1 MTKTKSG
8 FLKAGAI
15 LGIIW
20 AGFFAIFGMTL
31 FTIQGELS
39 HKYIIEDIMEYKKTE
54 YDTINNF
61 DGSITYKLTKDGET
75 RTIES
80 EKLDEIIE
88 LSKKVLTVGGIYVLA
103 FSVASLALSILVL
116 VNSEKEK
123 ANKGLIISL
132 LCVSVFS
139 ANILTLAFM
148 IVALCLKDKK
158 VEEVK

>member
-1 MTKTKSG
+1 MTKAKSG

-15 LGIIW
+15 FGIIW

-61 DGSITYKLTKDGET
+61 DGSITYKLTKDGEVKE
-75 RTIES
+75 I
-80 EKLDEIIE
+80 KGDQLDDIIE

-148 IVALCLKDKK
+148 IVALCLKDKN
-158 VEEVK
+158 

>member
-39 HKYIIEDIMEYKKTE
+39 HKYIIEDIMEYSKTE
-54 YDTINNF
+54 YDAIENF
-61 DGSITYKLTKDGET
+61 DGSITYKLTKDGEVKE
-75 RTIES
+75 IKGEQ
-80 EKLDEIIE
+80 LDDIIE
-88 LSKKVLTVGGIYVLA
+88 LSKKVLTIGGVYVLA

-148 IVALCLKDKK
+148 IVALRLKDKK
-158 VEEVK
+158 VEEAK